1 MRAHPL
7 SSLDLQSHMRNYG
20 RYITIFP
27 FPYPHRAD
35 AVYRALCTRLTATLK
50 KFPFSTKQ
58 RRKKGWMKEACR
70 ILNAEF
76 VNMVMGMGHEELSA
90 KFFDPSLLIPSFLQ
104 YHHGL
109 DPNDSYATSPT
120 PFYQNT
126 PLPVVAT

>member
-1 MRAHPL
+1 M
-7 SSLDLQSHMRNYG
+7 
-20 RYITIFP
+20 
-27 FPYPHRAD
+27 PHISFARTSIHNKTPD
-35 AVYRALCTRLTATLK
+35 IRPQT
-50 KFPFSTKQ
+50 PP
-58 RRKKGWMKEACR
+58 

>member
-35 AVYRALCTRLTATLK
+35 AVYRAL
-50 KFPFSTKQ
+50 
-58 RRKKGWMKEACR
+58 